1 MDDNLTNNLGRPMTK
16 HTKESIT
23 ELLLSNNNAV
33 ERAMIVIQKRY
44 THSISS
50 GESRHLVY
58 HFSCYLQGINA
69 KTKKKVWEPKSL
81 THKHCTPAFYKS
93 KLISKGDIVI
103 NLARSIA
110 IENAEMLAKLAN
122 KEKLLH
128 PSFTLRILQWGA
140 YKDTIELRAYRNDVV
155 PEDKDEWPYK
165 SKRLG
170 PADEDEYNRKRERLS
185 EVFNLTLEEFVE
197 NYTLVESTQYFLD

>member
-1 MDDNLTNNLGRPMTK
+1 MAK
-16 HTKESIT
+16 HTIESIT
-23 ELLLSNNNAV
+23 ELLQTNNEAV
-33 ERAMIVIQKRY
+33 ERAMIVIDKY
-44 THSISS
+44 SSHSISS
-50 GESRHLVY
+50 GESLHLVY

-69 KTKKKVWEPKSL
+69 KTKKKAWKPKHL
-81 THKHCTPAFYKS
+81 TDPHCTPAFYKS

-103 NLARSIA
+103 KLARVIA

-122 KEKLLH
+122 KEKLLI
-128 PSFTLRILQWGA
+128 PWLSLRTLQWGA
-140 YKDTIELRAYRNDVV
+140 YKDTIELRAYRNDIV

-165 SKRLG
+165 SVRIG